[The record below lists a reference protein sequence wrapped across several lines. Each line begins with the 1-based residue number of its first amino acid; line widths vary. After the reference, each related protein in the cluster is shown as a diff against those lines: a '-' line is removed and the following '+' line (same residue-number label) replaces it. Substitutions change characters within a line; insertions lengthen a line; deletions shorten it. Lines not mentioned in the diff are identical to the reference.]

1 MRPVFFECANFE
13 RIEKC
18 GIVFRLRYPAADNSF
33 QQMQTHRHFHS
44 LRVATILV
52 FLLFPIAAGA
62 APAAMA
68 QAAASP
74 TIHWVQGQPGSTF
87 TRGEDGKYRY
97 GLWSGDLGITV
108 AVDSRELQRAR
119 HRLHPFIAL
128 LVTYQYKG
136 TKEMEVR
143 NNNLTLEF
151 VDHYHV
157 RQSTLD
163 PEDFSV
169 LYQNVVDALVVE
181 KKEHEIKK
189 HPEKSEEIETTLKA
203 YQEELV
209 EIQEFLCAHALHH
222 SVLDRETPEIKGWIF
237 FNTTSK
243 WIGDWKKRENF
254 VLRIPMD
261 NGVYEFPFI
270 VPPVEGDLILRRRPE
285 KN

>member
-1 MRPVFFECANFE
+1 MT
-13 RIEKC
+13 
-18 GIVFRLRYPAADNSF
+18 GADTEIRFQVKPFLKGNSARN
-33 QQMQTHRHFHS
+33 MQTAGHFNYS
-44 LRVATILV
+44 YSAS
-52 FLLFPIAAGA
+52 FLIVLFTVTAVGA
-62 APAAMA
+62 APAAMG

-119 HRLHPFIAL
+119 HRLHPFIAIL
-128 LVTYQYKG
+128 LTYQYKG
-136 TKEMEVR
+136 TKGMEVR
-143 NNNLTLEF
+143 NDNLTLEF
-151 VDHYHV
+151 VNHYHV

-169 LYQNVVDALVVE
+169 LYQNVVDALVAE
-181 KKEHEIKK
+181 KKEHEVKK

-209 EIQEFLCAHALHH
+209 EIQEFLCTHALHH

-237 FNTTSK
+237 FNTKSK
-243 WIGDWKKRENF
+243 WIGDWKKREDF

>member
-1 MRPVFFECANFE
+1 
-13 RIEKC
+13 
-18 GIVFRLRYPAADNSF
+18 
-33 QQMQTHRHFHS
+33 MQTQCHFRS
-44 LRVATILV
+44 LRVAKILV
-52 FLLFPIAAGA
+52 FLLFPMGAGVT
-62 APAAMA
+62 PAAMD

-119 HRLHPFIAL
+119 RRLLPFIAIL
-128 LVTYQYKG
+128 LTYQHKG

-143 NNNLTLEF
+143 NDNLTLEF
-151 VDHYHV
+151 VDHFHV
-157 RQSTLD
+157 RQSALD
-163 PEDFSV
+163 PVDFSV

-189 HPEKSEEIETTLKA
+189 HPERSEEIETTLKA

-209 EIQEFLCAHALHH
+209 EIQEFLCTHALHH
-222 SVLDRETPEIKGWIF
+222 SVLDPETPEIKGWIF
-237 FNTTSK
+237 FSTKSK
-243 WIGDWKKRENF
+243 WIGGWKKRENF
-254 VLRIPMD
+254 VLRIPMN

-285 KN
+285 N